1 MTLMKAKKPLALL
14 LALLAALSLLGT
26 TALAAGLP
34 EETIAAQTELCG
46 EDCGHTHEE
55 VFSHT
60 EHTEESLPEPEEI
73 AVPVATPLLEQPE
86 PEAGQPSD
94 TSGVI
99 PGSGIYWEL
108 NEYGWLMLSGN
119 GSCPTFVSPDDQPWA
134 AVREQITQVWF
145 EDMDALCIPSL
156 AYWFTGCTALTMAEI
171 PYTTPVIGAAAFA
184 DCPSLRQIQLYYS
197 GAFTIVP
204 GAFST
209 GSLTPLLV
217 LFIPEYDSVLGTLA
231 AYDWTEDRRAAYFE
245 DVYGITLLA
254 TGYCSNCKRTCSYT
268 VEYEQW
274 TNSEHYARHWCSNC
288 GYDQAGGAN
297 GEAHSFR
304 SGVCFKCGYSNGSGG
319 GGGGGGNVCYHSSTR
334 TSWSGCDWYEHCRS
348 CGALVDYGTS
358 HGTYVYGAWEYYSS
372 SQHRRSYACSA
383 CGYSEYEYAAH
394 SLTAGAWQ
402 TDEGANYSTRH
413 KRLLSC
419 ACGYSRYEY
428 AAHQC
433 TSEEAWQDFDAERH
447 TRHESCLCG
456 YERNLYTY
464 HVFLDTLTLFS
475 DTEHT
480 RTRTCECGRVVTAEE
495 AHAFQ
500 YGAWQSVSDTEHRR
514 AVSCDCGY
522 NGFAVQAHLDGDS
535 DGYCDDCGYLLTRF
549 SVIVPA
555 GMTLTVS
562 KTGTVY
568 AASNVRIVN
577 RSTGAVGVSSVTLR
591 TENGWTLVPFS
602 TNMAAEKVDSRKIG
616 FSVNGAQSR
625 TTGAE
630 EALPLGGGWRIPGGE
645 ALPLHYDAV
654 VSAASRPIS
663 EQVLTVIFVLEWA
676 GA

>member
-1 MTLMKAKKPLALL
+1 MTLMKAKKTLALL

-86 PEAGQPSD
+86 PEGGQPSD

-383 CGYSEYEYAAH
+383 CGYSEYEYAAP

-428 AAHQC
+428 AEHQC
-433 TSEEAWQDFDAERH
+433 TSEEAWRDFDAERH
-447 TRHESCLCG
+447 TRPESCLCG

-464 HVFLDTLTLFS
+464 HVFSDTLTLFS

-500 YGAWQSVSDTEHRR
+500 YGAWQSVSDTEHRC
-514 AVSCDCGY
+514 AVSCNCRY
-522 NGFAVQAHLDGDS
+522 KGFAVQAHLDGDS

-577 RSTGAVGVSSVTLR
+577 RSTGAVSVSSVTLR

-602 TNMAAEKVDSRKIG
+602 TNMATEKVDSRKIG

-676 GA
+676 GT

>member
-145 EDMDALCIPSL
+145 EDMDALSIPSL

-197 GAFTIVP
+197 GTFTIVP

-254 TGYCSNCKRTCSYT
+254 TGYCSNCKRTCSHT

-274 TNSEHYARHWCSNC
+274 TNSEHCVRHWCSNC
-288 GYDQAGGAN
+288 GYDQAGGVN

-304 SGVCFKCGYSNGSGG
+304 SGVCSKCGYSNGSGG

-383 CGYSEYEYAAH
+383 CGYSEYEYAAP

-428 AAHQC
+428 AEHQC
-433 TSEEAWQDFDAERH
+433 TSEEAWRDFDAERH

-464 HVFLDTLTLFS
+464 HVFSDTLTLFS

-500 YGAWQSVSDTEHRR
+500 YGAWQSVSDTEHRC
-514 AVSCDCGY
+514 AVSCNCRY
-522 NGFAVQAHLDGDS
+522 KGFAVQAHLDGDS

-577 RSTGAVGVSSVTLR
+577 RSTGAVSVSSVTLR

-602 TNMAAEKVDSRKIG
+602 TNMATEKVDSRKIG

-663 EQVLTVIFVLEWA
+663 EQVLTVIFVLEWV

>member
-86 PEAGQPSD
+86 PEAEQPSD

-145 EDMDALCIPSL
+145 EDMDALSIPSL

-209 GSLTPLLV
+209 GALTPLLV

-274 TNSEHYARHWCSNC
+274 TNSEHCVRHWCSNC
-288 GYDQAGGAN
+288 GYDQAGGVN

-304 SGVCFKCGYSNGSGG
+304 SGVCSKCGYSNGSGG

-334 TSWSGCDWYEHCRS
+334 TSWSGCDWYEYCRS

-372 SQHRRSYACSA
+372 SQHRRSYACSD
-383 CGYSEYEYAAH
+383 CGEGTYRYLSDPVPENMPILEDLYNELRRQEEKEAQYIATALEIYVSGSLNVFNHRTNINIENRIVSFDIKELGKQLKKIGMLIVQDAVWNRVTINREAH
-394 SLTAGAWQ
+394 K
-402 TDEGANYSTRH
+402 STRYYIDEMH
-413 KRLLSC
+413 LLLREEQTAAYTVEIWKRFRKWGGIPTGITQNVKDLLS
-419 ACGYSRYEY
+419 SREVENIFENSDFILMLNQ
-428 AAHQC
+428 ASGDRQILAKQLNISPHQLSYV
-433 TSEEAWQDFDAERH
+433 THSGEGEGLLFYGNVILPFVDRFPRGE
-447 TRHESCLCG
+447 
-456 YERNLYTY
+456 LY
-464 HVFLDTLTLFS
+464 D
-475 DTEHT
+475 
-480 RTRTCECGRVVTAEE
+480 
-495 AHAFQ
+495 
-500 YGAWQSVSDTEHRR
+500 
-514 AVSCDCGY
+514 
-522 NGFAVQAHLDGDS
+522 
-535 DGYCDDCGYLLTRF
+535 LLTTK
-549 SVIVPA
+549 P
-555 GMTLTVS
+555 
-562 KTGTVY
+562 
-568 AASNVRIVN
+568 
-577 RSTGAVGVSSVTLR
+577 
-591 TENGWTLVPFS
+591 
-602 TNMAAEKVDSRKIG
+602 
-616 FSVNGAQSR
+616 Q
-625 TTGAE
+625 
-630 EALPLGGGWRIPGGE
+630 
-645 ALPLHYDAV
+645 
-654 VSAASRPIS
+654 
-663 EQVLTVIFVLEWA
+663 EQTA
-676 GA
+676 

>member
-55 VFSHT
+55 VFSQT

-217 LFIPEYDSVLGTLA
+217 LFIPE
-231 AYDWTEDRRAAYFE
+231 
-245 DVYGITLLA
+245 
-254 TGYCSNCKRTCSYT
+254 
-268 VEYEQW
+268 
-274 TNSEHYARHWCSNC
+274 
-288 GYDQAGGAN
+288 
-297 GEAHSFR
+297 
-304 SGVCFKCGYSNGSGG
+304 
-319 GGGGGGNVCYHSSTR
+319 
-334 TSWSGCDWYEHCRS
+334 
-348 CGALVDYGTS
+348 
-358 HGTYVYGAWEYYSS
+358 
-372 SQHRRSYACSA
+372 
-383 CGYSEYEYAAH
+383 
-394 SLTAGAWQ
+394 
-402 TDEGANYSTRH
+402 
-413 KRLLSC
+413 
-419 ACGYSRYEY
+419 
-428 AAHQC
+428 
-433 TSEEAWQDFDAERH
+433 
-447 TRHESCLCG
+447 
-456 YERNLYTY
+456 
-464 HVFLDTLTLFS
+464 
-475 DTEHT
+475 
-480 RTRTCECGRVVTAEE
+480 
-495 AHAFQ
+495 
-500 YGAWQSVSDTEHRR
+500 
-514 AVSCDCGY
+514 
-522 NGFAVQAHLDGDS
+522 
-535 DGYCDDCGYLLTRF
+535 
-549 SVIVPA
+549 
-555 GMTLTVS
+555 
-562 KTGTVY
+562 
-568 AASNVRIVN
+568 
-577 RSTGAVGVSSVTLR
+577 
-591 TENGWTLVPFS
+591 
-602 TNMAAEKVDSRKIG
+602 
-616 FSVNGAQSR
+616 
-625 TTGAE
+625 
-630 EALPLGGGWRIPGGE
+630 
-645 ALPLHYDAV
+645 
-654 VSAASRPIS
+654 
-663 EQVLTVIFVLEWA
+663 
-676 GA
+676 

>member
-55 VFSHT
+55 VFSHA

-99 PGSGIYWEL
+99 PGSSIYWEL

-197 GAFTIVP
+197 GTFTIVP

-274 TNSEHYARHWCSNC
+274 TNSEHCVRHWCSNC
-288 GYDQAGGAN
+288 GYDQAGGVN

-304 SGVCFKCGYSNGSGG
+304 SGVCSKCGYSNGSGG

-334 TSWSGCDWYEHCRS
+334 TSWSGCDWYEYCRS

-372 SQHRRSYACSA
+372 SQHRRSYACSD
-383 CGYSEYEYAAH
+383 CGEGTYLFTKSPRIRDGGFKAYLYKAARH
-394 SLTAGAWQ
+394 MAL
-402 TDEGANYSTRH
+402 RH
-413 KRLLSC
+413 KSKRKPLFSLDALADEPDGRLL
-419 ACGYSRYEY
+419 A
-428 AAHQC
+428 
-433 TSEEAWQDFDAERH
+433 EEVIRTE
-447 TRHESCLCG
+447 
-456 YERNLYTY
+456 ERNRILHFCMDEMNPDYREVLYLTY
-464 HVFLDTLTLFS
+464 FEDMS
-475 DTEHT
+475 YAQAAE
-480 RTRTCECGRVVTAEE
+480 VT
-495 AHAFQ
+495 
-500 YGAWQSVSDTEHRR
+500 GK
-514 AVSCDCGY
+514 
-522 NGFAVQAHLDGDS
+522 
-535 DGYCDDCGYLLTRF
+535 
-549 SVIVPA
+549 
-555 GMTLTVS
+555 TV
-562 KTGTVY
+562 KQ
-568 AASNVRIVN
+568 I
-577 RSTGAVGVSSVTLR
+577 
-591 TENGWTLVPFS
+591 
-602 TNMAAEKVDSRKIG
+602 TNMVYRGKESLRRLLEREGITNAES
-616 FSVNGAQSR
+616 
-625 TTGAE
+625 
-630 EALPLGGGWRIPGGE
+630 
-645 ALPLHYDAV
+645 
-654 VSAASRPIS
+654 
-663 EQVLTVIFVLEWA
+663 
-676 GA
+676 

>member
-1 MTLMKAKKPLALL
+1 MVWIRAYRYASHSVSTQYAQYSVAQHRTVQSCSVCNATL
-14 LALLAALSLLGT
+14 
-26 TALAAGLP
+26 
-34 EETIAAQTELCG
+34 
-46 EDCGHTHEE
+46 
-55 VFSHT
+55 
-60 EHTEESLPEPEEI
+60 
-73 AVPVATPLLEQPE
+73 
-86 PEAGQPSD
+86 
-94 TSGVI
+94 
-99 PGSGIYWEL
+99 
-108 NEYGWLMLSGN
+108 
-119 GSCPTFVSPDDQPWA
+119 
-134 AVREQITQVWF
+134 
-145 EDMDALCIPSL
+145 
-156 AYWFTGCTALTMAEI
+156 
-171 PYTTPVIGAAAFA
+171 
-184 DCPSLRQIQLYYS
+184 
-197 GAFTIVP
+197 
-204 GAFST
+204 
-209 GSLTPLLV
+209 
-217 LFIPEYDSVLGTLA
+217 
-231 AYDWTEDRRAAYFE
+231 
-245 DVYGITLLA
+245 
-254 TGYCSNCKRTCSYT
+254 
-268 VEYEQW
+268 
-274 TNSEHYARHWCSNC
+274 
-288 GYDQAGGAN
+288 
-297 GEAHSFR
+297 
-304 SGVCFKCGYSNGSGG
+304 
-319 GGGGGGNVCYHSSTR
+319 
-334 TSWSGCDWYEHCRS
+334 
-348 CGALVDYGTS
+348 
-358 HGTYVYGAWEYYSS
+358 SS
-372 SQHRRSYACSA
+372 SYSAHTFTYGSWQSDSAAQHRRAKTCSA

-428 AAHQC
+428 AEHQC
-433 TSEEAWQDFDAERH
+433 TSEEAWRDFDVERH

-577 RSTGAVGVSSVTLR
+577 RSTGAVSVSSVTLR
-591 TENGWTLVPFS
+591 TEIGWTLVPFS
-602 TNMAAEKVDSRKIG
+602 TNMATEKVDSRKIG

>member
-383 CGYSEYEYAAH
+383 CGYSEYEYAAP

-428 AAHQC
+428 AEHQC
-433 TSEEAWQDFDAERH
+433 TSEEAWRVFDAERH

-464 HVFLDTLTLFS
+464 HVFSDTLTLFS

-500 YGAWQSVSDTEHRR
+500 YGAWQSVSDTEHRC
-514 AVSCDCGY
+514 AVSCNCRY
-522 NGFAVQAHLDGDS
+522 KGFAVQAHLDGDS

-577 RSTGAVGVSSVTLR
+577 RSTGAVSVSSVTLR

-602 TNMAAEKVDSRKIG
+602 TNMATEKVDSRKIG

-663 EQVLTVIFVLEWA
+663 EQVLTVIFVLEWV

>member
-14 LALLAALSLLGT
+14 LAFLAALSLLGT

-60 EHTEESLPEPEEI
+60 EHAEESLPEPEEI

-86 PEAGQPSD
+86 PEAEQPSD

-145 EDMDALCIPSL
+145 EDMDALSIPSL

-197 GAFTIVP
+197 GTFTIVP

-274 TNSEHYARHWCSNC
+274 TNSEHCVRHWCSNC
-288 GYDQAGGAN
+288 GYDQAGGVN

-304 SGVCFKCGYSNGSGG
+304 SGVCSKCGYSNGSGG

-334 TSWSGCDWYEHCRS
+334 TSWSGCDWYEYCRS

-372 SQHRRSYACSA
+372 SQHRRSYACSD
-383 CGYSEYEYAAH
+383 CG
-394 SLTAGAWQ
+394 
-402 TDEGANYSTRH
+402 EG
-413 KRLLSC
+413 
-419 ACGYSRYEY
+419 
-428 AAHQC
+428 
-433 TSEEAWQDFDAERH
+433 
-447 TRHESCLCG
+447 
-456 YERNLYTY
+456 TY

-522 NGFAVQAHLDGDS
+522 KGFAVQAHLDGDS

-568 AASNVRIVN
+568 AASNVRIIN
-577 RSTGAVGVSSVTLR
+577 RSTGAVSVSSVTLR

-602 TNMAAEKVDSRKIG
+602 TNMATEKVDSRKIG

-676 GA
+676 GT

>member
-86 PEAGQPSD
+86 PEAEQSTD

-99 PGSGIYWEL
+99 PGSGIHWEL
-108 NEYGWLMLSGN
+108 NEYGWLMLSGS
-119 GSCPTFVSPDDQPWA
+119 GACPVFTSPDDQPWA

-145 EDMDALCIPSL
+145 EDMEELAIPSL

-209 GSLTPLLV
+209 GALTPLLV

-274 TNSEHYARHWCSNC
+274 TNSEHCVRHWCSNC
-288 GYDQAGGAN
+288 GYDQAGGVN

-304 SGVCFKCGYSNGSGG
+304 SGVCSKCGYSNGSGG

-334 TSWSGCDWYEHCRS
+334 TSWSGCDWYEYCRS

-372 SQHRRSYACSA
+372 SQHRRSYACSD
-383 CGYSEYEYAAH
+383 CGEGTYRYASHSVSTQYAQYSAAQH
-394 SLTAGAWQ
+394 RTVQSCSVCNATLSSS
-402 TDEGANYSTRH
+402 YS
-413 KRLLSC
+413 
-419 ACGYSRYEY
+419 
-428 AAHQC
+428 AH
-433 TSEEAWQDFDAERH
+433 TF
-447 TRHESCLCG
+447 
-456 YERNLYTY
+456 TY
-464 HVFLDTLTLFS
+464 GS
-475 DTEHT
+475 
-480 RTRTCECGRVVTAEE
+480 
-495 AHAFQ
+495 
-500 YGAWQSVSDTEHRR
+500 WQSDSATQHRR
-514 AVSCDCGY
+514 TKTCSAC
-522 NGFAVQAHLDGDS
+522 AE
-535 DGYCDDCGYLLTRF
+535 F
-549 SVIVPA
+549 S
-555 GMTLTVS
+555 S
-562 KTGTVY
+562 K
-568 AASNVRIVN
+568 A
-577 RSTGAVGVSSVTLR
+577 
-591 TENGWTLVPFS
+591 
-602 TNMAAEKVDSRKIG
+602 
-616 FSVNGAQSR
+616 
-625 TTGAE
+625 
-630 EALPLGGGWRIPGGE
+630 
-645 ALPLHYDAV
+645 
-654 VSAASRPIS
+654 
-663 EQVLTVIFVLEWA
+663 
-676 GA
+676 

>member
-55 VFSHT
+55 VFSQT
-60 EHTEESLPEPEEI
+60 EHTEESLPESEEI

-86 PEAGQPSD
+86 PEGGQPSD

-254 TGYCSNCKRTCSYT
+254 TGYCCFGCQKSGDVIDLAAQLLRLTNYEAAKRLSADFGITDEVPTQLVRTTTYEQTRQFHEDEQECYLALLGYFKLLKLWEQKYQPTSQIATPDPRFIEACQMKSYVEYLCDIFITGSTKERVTAIRELKPYLDELRSYT
-268 VEYEQW
+268 AQKNMEEK
-274 TNSEHYARHWCSNC
+274 AI
-288 GYDQAGGAN
+288 DQN
-297 GEAHSFR
+297 KR
-304 SGVCFKCGYSNGSGG
+304 I
-319 GGGGGGNVCYHSSTR
+319 
-334 TSWSGCDWYEHCRS
+334 
-348 CGALVDYGTS
+348 
-358 HGTYVYGAWEYYSS
+358 
-372 SQHRRSYACSA
+372 
-383 CGYSEYEYAAH
+383 
-394 SLTAGAWQ
+394 Q
-402 TDEGANYSTRH
+402 TDLA
-413 KRLLSC
+413 
-419 ACGYSRYEY
+419 
-428 AAHQC
+428 
-433 TSEEAWQDFDAERH
+433 
-447 TRHESCLCG
+447 
-456 YERNLYTY
+456 
-464 HVFLDTLTLFS
+464 
-475 DTEHT
+475 
-480 RTRTCECGRVVTAEE
+480 
-495 AHAFQ
+495 
-500 YGAWQSVSDTEHRR
+500 
-514 AVSCDCGY
+514 
-522 NGFAVQAHLDGDS
+522 
-535 DGYCDDCGYLLTRF
+535 
-549 SVIVPA
+549 I
-555 GMTLTVS
+555 
-562 KTGTVY
+562 
-568 AASNVRIVN
+568 
-577 RSTGAVGVSSVTLR
+577 
-591 TENGWTLVPFS
+591 
-602 TNMAAEKVDSRKIG
+602 
-616 FSVNGAQSR
+616 
-625 TTGAE
+625 
-630 EALPLGGGWRIPGGE
+630 
-645 ALPLHYDAV
+645 
-654 VSAASRPIS
+654 
-663 EQVLTVIFVLEWA
+663 
-676 GA
+676 